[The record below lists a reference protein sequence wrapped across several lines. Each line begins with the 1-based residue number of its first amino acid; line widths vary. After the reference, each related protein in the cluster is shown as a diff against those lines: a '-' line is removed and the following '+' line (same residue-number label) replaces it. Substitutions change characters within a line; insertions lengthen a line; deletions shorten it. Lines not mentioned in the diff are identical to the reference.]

1 MMQGRTIGIPWSL
14 GPSSSGTAA
23 EPMAAHGSNAQP
35 AEARTAC
42 TDEPA
47 SAGQP
52 IVRAS
57 ALPDSTSRRAA
68 TGSQKLPHSLFS
80 QLVATL
86 DPQSRRVLMLS
97 AFLPTITSDTV
108 ARLSGDAR
116 TPDIL
121 EHLSR
126 TFPFFFREPTEPTT
140 YSHHPL
146 LRSYLR
152 SLARATLPSPNVSD
166 LLWTSLDAYEA
177 ALQRAG
183 LASKRHH
190 LSLFTPAPA
199 IRINVLGGLNILRD
213 GAPLMCRRRPVNKP
227 LALLIAIVVMGG
239 TNIPLQC
246 LAALLWPKAKS
257 DGAQARMTITLR
269 RVRRLLGDCAAIRVD
284 NGMVSLDPARV
295 TVDAFELAQR
305 LHDPELVELGTV
317 EACQRVLDAY
327 PGTLLPDETADAE
340 VLRYREQ
347 LAAQFANVVLQ
358 VGGRLQGTGDLVMA
372 RSFYLKA
379 LAREPLA
386 ICVRVQLWELDHA

>member
-1 MMQGRTIGIPWSL
+1 MMQGRTIANPRSL
-14 GPSSSGTAA
+14 DPSASGTAA
-23 EPMAAHGSNAQP
+23 ETIGADGSNAHATP
-35 AEARTAC
+35 ARAAC
-42 TDEPA
+42 ADEPA
-47 SAGQP
+47 SAGQT

-57 ALPDSTSRRAA
+57 TLPDSTPGRAA
-68 TGSQKLPHSLFS
+68 NGSEQVPHSLFS

-86 DPQSRRVLMLS
+86 DAGSQRVLLLS

-108 ARLSGDAR
+108 TRLTGDAR

-121 EHLSR
+121 EQLSR
-126 TFPFFFREPTEPTT
+126 TFPFFFREATQPTT

-152 SLARATLPSPNVSD
+152 SLARVTLPLAKVSD
-166 LLWTSLDAYEA
+166 LLWASLEAYEV

-190 LSLFTPAPA
+190 FPLFTPAPA
-199 IRINVLGGLNILRD
+199 IRITVLGGFNILRD
-213 GAPLMCRRRPVNKP
+213 GVPLTCRRRPVNKP

-239 TNIPLQC
+239 TNIPLQR
-246 LAALLWPKAKS
+246 LAELLWPKAKS
-257 DGAQARMTITLR
+257 SCAQARMTITLR
-269 RVRRLLGDCAAIRVD
+269 RTRRLLGDCAAIRVD
-284 NGMVSLDPARV
+284 NGMVSLDPTLV

-305 LHDPELVELGTV
+305 LHDPELVEFGAA

-327 PGTLLPDETADAE
+327 PGTLLPDENADAE

>member
-1 MMQGRTIGIPWSL
+1 
-14 GPSSSGTAA
+14 
-23 EPMAAHGSNAQP
+23 MAAHGSNAH
-35 AEARTAC
+35 ATEARTAC
-42 TDEPA
+42 ADEPS
-47 SAGQP
+47 SAGRT
-52 IVRAS
+52 IVRAL
-57 ALPDSTSRRAA
+57 ALPDSTVRRAA

-86 DPQSRRVLMLS
+86 DPRSRRVLMLS
-97 AFLPTITSDTV
+97 AFLPTITPETV
-108 ARLSGDAR
+108 TRLSGDAR

-121 EHLSR
+121 EQLSR
-126 TFPFFFREPTEPTT
+126 TFPFFFREPTQPAT

-152 SLARATLPSPNVSD
+152 SLARATLPLPKVSD

-183 LASKRHH
+183 LTSKRHH
-190 LSLFTPAPA
+190 FPLFAPAPA

-213 GAPLMCRRRPVNKP
+213 GIPLTCRRRPVNKP

-239 TNIPLQC
+239 TNVPLQC

-257 DGAQARMTITLR
+257 DCAQARMTITLR

-284 NGMVSLDPARV
+284 NGMVSLNLALV

-305 LHDPELVELGTV
+305 LHDPELVEMETV

-327 PGTLLPDETADAE
+327 PGTLLPDETVDAE

-347 LAAQFANVVLQ
+347 LAAQFTKVVLQ
-358 VGGRLQGTGDLVMA
+358 IGGRLQHAGDLVTV
-372 RSFYLKA
+372 RSFYRETLV
-379 LAREPLA
+379 REPLA
-386 ICVRVQLWELDHA
+386 IGVRVKLWELDHA